1 MDWEAVK
8 LVGIVVSLV
17 GGALTIGEKVC
28 KWGKSAYQHFKKDTQ
43 LHHDAIS
50 KNSRKSLAFARQ
62 SRLLKKVSEAT
73 TLGKSF
79 PTRDRTFL
87 KKIASARPASFTAS
101 GSGRPILSK
110 PDFVT
115 FGGYGLFKKI

>member
-28 KWGKSAYQHFKKDTQ
+28 KWGKSAYQH
-43 LHHDAIS
+43 
-50 KNSRKSLAFARQ
+50 
-62 SRLLKKVSEAT
+62 LKKVSEAT

-87 KKIASARPASFTAS
+87 KKIASARPASFTTS

-115 FGGYGLFKKI
+115 FGGYDLFKKI